1 MMNNL
6 PLYGNNL
13 TYRFVDVYTNVES
26 FIADYKNQNNE
37 FPNKIPA
44 KISDNNAELL
54 YYMQLTEMM
63 QSQIQI

>member
-13 TYRFVDVYTNVES
+13 TYRFVDVYTDVDS
-26 FIADYKNQNNE
+26 FIADYKNLNTE

-44 KISDNNAELL
+44 KTANVTPGIARIT
-54 YYMQLTEMM
+54 QPIIVIT
-63 QSQIQI
+63 I